1 MRQMAFEAQHR
12 AEWQA
17 FEAALERLEKKAQQT
32 AAKDL
37 RRFSRQYSLICHH
50 LALSQDR
57 HYSGGLSDYLQQ
69 LAERGHK
76 QLYRYQGGGL
86 WRRFA
91 DFVTRDF
98 PRTVRAQKNV
108 VLWAHAL
115 FYVPLLAALL
125 LVALHPPLLEQM
137 AGADVGGQAAES
149 YADMAA
155 QYADREN
162 RPAAQDWMMFG
173 FYIFNNISIAF
184 QSFVGGL
191 LFGIGTVYVTVFNG
205 LIIGGVMGYMLHQ
218 PSGWA
223 FYSFI
228 LAHGAFELTGIV
240 LAAAGGLRLG
250 LALLMPQGLSRREA
264 LKMQGKTAATLMSG
278 AFLLLAVAAVVE
290 GYWSPITALPMALKF
305 AVGIAMWLAVYAYL
319 WRAGRT

>member
-1 MRQMAFEAQHR
+1 MRQMAFEAQHQ

-17 FEAALERLEKKAQQT
+17 FEEALQRLEKQSRKAS
-32 AAKDL
+32 AKSL
-37 RRFSRQYSLICHH
+37 RQFSRQYSLICHH

-57 HYSGGLSDYLQQ
+57 QYSGGLSDYLQQ

-76 QLYRYQGGGL
+76 QLYRYQSSSV

-91 DFVTRDF
+91 DFVVRDF
-98 PRTVRAQKNV
+98 PRTVRAQKTV

-115 FYVPLLAALL
+115 FYVPLLAAML

-137 AGADVGGQAAES
+137 AGQDIGAAVAES
-149 YADMAA
+149 YAEMAS
-155 QYADREN
+155 QYAEREN
-162 RPAAQDWMMFG
+162 RAAVNDWVMFG

-184 QSFVGGL
+184 QSFAGGL
-191 LFGIGTVYVTVFNG
+191 LFGIGTAYITIYNG
-205 LIIGGVMGYMLHQ
+205 LIIGGIMGYMLHQ

-223 FYSFI
+223 FYSFVV
-228 LAHGAFELTGIV
+228 AHGAFELTGIV

-264 LKMQGKTAATLMSG
+264 LKVQGKTAASLMSG

-305 AVGIAMWLAVYAYL
+305 VVGISLWLMVYVYL